1 MKKLVAVVFVAVTL
15 VVMVLFSRAQD
26 REQQLVNDRYMAVC
40 DLYFS
45 GVVVDVANDFDVHR
59 CMLRMELDTSTIA
72 NFDVRDTTA
81 YYHAVIDGTDAE
93 VIESIIYD
101 HAASRR
107 ANLIKPGMR
116 YTYDGQVDS
125 AYLFSENTLAQSWPI
140 QISTFELM
148 DVARFH
154 QIPMADGK
162 TAVQRKRGWWP
173 RVR

>member
-1 MKKLVAVVFVAVTL
+1 MKNLVAVVFVVITL
-15 VVMVLFSRAQD
+15 VVMMLFSRAQD

-40 DLYFS
+40 DFYFS

-101 HAASRR
+101 HSESGQ
-107 ANLIKPGMR
+107 ANFIKPGMR
-116 YTYDGQVDS
+116 YTFDGQVDS
-125 AYLFSENTLAQSWPI
+125 AYLYIGDKLLESWPI

-154 QIPMADGK
+154 QIPMAEGK
-162 TAVQRKRGWWP
+162 TAVQRNRGWLP

>member
-1 MKKLVAVVFVAVTL
+1 MKKLVAVVLIAL

-26 REQQLVNDRYMAVC
+26 REQQLVNNRYKAAC
-40 DLYFS
+40 DFYFS

-59 CMLRMELDTSTIA
+59 CILRLELDTSTIA

-93 VIESIIYD
+93 VIETIIYD
-101 HAASRR
+101 HSASSQ
-107 ANLIKPGMR
+107 ANFIRLGMR
-116 YTYDGQVDS
+116 YTFDGEVDS
-125 AYLFSENTLAQSWPI
+125 AYLILADTLVESWPI

-154 QIPMADGK
+154 QIPMSGGK
-162 TAVQRKRGWWP
+162 TAVPRNRGWWP

>member
-1 MKKLVAVVFVAVTL
+1 MKKLVAVVFVLITL
-15 VVMVLFSRAQD
+15 VVMVLFSRARD
-26 REQQLVNDRYMAVC
+26 KEQRLVNDRYKAAC
-40 DLYFS
+40 DFYFS
-45 GVVVDVANDFDVHR
+45 GVVVDVVNDFNVHR
-59 CMLRMELDTSTIA
+59 CMLRLILDTSTIA
-72 NFDVRDTTA
+72 TFDVRDTTA

-101 HAASRR
+101 HSESGQ
-107 ANLIKPGMR
+107 ANFIKSGMR

-125 AYLFSENTLAQSWPI
+125 AYLYIEDILLESWPI

-154 QIPMADGK
+154 QIPMAEGK
-162 TAVQRKRGWWP
+162 TAVQRKRGWCP

>member
-1 MKKLVAVVFVAVTL
+1 MKKLVAVVFVLIAL

-26 REQQLVNDRYMAVC
+26 REQQLVNDRYKAAY
-40 DLYFS
+40 DFYFS
-45 GVVVDVANDFDVHR
+45 GVVVDVANDFGVHR
-59 CMLRMELDTSTIA
+59 CMLKLELDTSTIA

-101 HAASRR
+101 HSESGQ
-107 ANLIKPGMR
+107 ANFIKSGMR
-116 YTYDGQVDS
+116 YTYYGQVDS
-125 AYLFSENTLAQSWPI
+125 AYLYIEDKLLKSWPI

-154 QIPMADGK
+154 QIPMAEGK

>member
-1 MKKLVAVVFVAVTL
+1 MKKLVGVVLVLVTL
-15 VVMVLFSRAQD
+15 IVTVLFSQAQD
-26 REQQLVNDRYMAVC
+26 KEQRLVNDRYMAAC
-40 DLYFS
+40 DFYFS
-45 GVVVDVANDFDVHR
+45 GVVVYVANDFEVHR
-59 CMLRMELDTSTIA
+59 CMLRLELDTSTIA

-101 HAASRR
+101 HSESGQ
-107 ANLIKPGMR
+107 ANFIKSGMR
-116 YTYDGQVDS
+116 YTFDGQVDS
-125 AYLFSENTLAQSWPI
+125 AYLIFADTLVESWPI

-154 QIPMADGK
+154 QIPMAEGK
-162 TAVQRKRGWWP
+162 TALQRKRGWYP

>member
-1 MKKLVAVVFVAVTL
+1 
-15 VVMVLFSRAQD
+15 
-26 REQQLVNDRYMAVC
+26 
-40 DLYFS
+40 
-45 GVVVDVANDFDVHR
+45 VHR
-59 CMLRMELDTSTIA
+59 CMLRLELDTSTYV

-101 HAASRR
+101 HTASSR
-107 ANLIKPGMR
+107 ANFIKAGMR
-116 YTYDGQVDS
+116 YTFDGQVDS
-125 AYLFSENTLAQSWPI
+125 AYLYIEDELLESWLI

-154 QIPMADGK
+154 QIPMAEGK